1 MRKVSSTNYLNQ
13 QKIESLCDAAFTLS
27 VISGRWKLT
36 ILVKLVSGEKK
47 FSMLKELI
55 PDITERILALQLK
68 SLEQSGL
75 ILKTIHN
82 EAGKKTSLFSLTTKG
97 LSLLPVIENLASW
110 GAVNNPNNAGQVILG
125 K

>member
-13 QKIESLCDAAFTLS
+13 QKIQSLCDAAFTLS
-27 VISGRWKLT
+27 LISGRWKLT

-47 FSMLKELI
+47 FSALKELI

-68 SLEQSGL
+68 GLEQSGL
-75 ILKTIHN
+75 VLKTLN
-82 EAGKKTSLFSLTTKG
+82 KDKGKKVGLFSLTTQG

-110 GAVNNPNNAGQVILG
+110 GAVNNYSNADQLI
-125 K
+125 